1 MANILSLKRRIQTA
15 QNVSKT
21 TRAMQMIA
29 ASKLKKAQD
38 AALSSRP
45 YVDKLTEVS
54 MNLSSSVDK
63 ENLHR
68 YMKGNHGEYSLVI
81 VISPDKGLAGSLI
94 SNILKEVI
102 NSEEKNTMYI
112 AIGKKAE
119 NFLVRLRKNVIATF
133 PFGTTLPSFDIVFPV
148 IKIIDEQFTL
158 GKVSNVKLLYS
169 KFQSIFYQKP
179 QIIPILPIKL
189 PAEIK
194 RDEKMLF
201 EPNIKSLL
209 PSLLSHF
216 LEMTIYQNI
225 LETYASE
232 QAARMIA
239 MKNATDNAKEIIEEL
254 KLEYNKGRQEK
265 ITNEILDIAGTT
277 IALQYEE

>member
-1 MANILSLKRRIQTA
+1 MANILSLKRRIQVAT
-15 QNVSKT
+15 NVSKT

-29 ASKLKKAQD
+29 ASKLKRAQD

-45 YVDKLTEVS
+45 YVEKLTEVS
-54 MNLSSSVDK
+54 MNLAASVDK
-63 ENLHR
+63 ESLHE
-68 YMKGNHGEYSLVI
+68 YMKTNDSNSHLVI

-94 SNILKEVI
+94 SNIIKEVI
-102 NSEEKNTMYI
+102 RIEEKNMIFI

-119 NFLVRLRKNVIATF
+119 NYLVKLGKNVIASF
-133 PFGTTLPSFDIVFPV
+133 PFGTTLPLFDIVFPI
-148 IKIIDEQFTL
+148 IKLIDEEFL
-158 GKVSNVKLLYS
+158 GKKVSKVSVLSS
-169 KFQSIFYQKP
+169 KFQSIFFQKP
-179 QIIPILPIKL
+179 QITEILPVRVDL
-189 PAEIK
+189 
-194 RDEKMLF
+194 EKKKSDMLF
-201 EPNIKSLL
+201 EPSTETLL

-216 LEMTIYQNI
+216 LEMNIYQNI

-277 IALQYEE
+277 LALAYEE